1 MQNLKLFAFIFGAP
15 LAGVL
20 VSGIL
25 VAHLETQLPKA
36 LLKAAARSGNEV
48 GRALRQRVYASTVAD
63 VCAGGPGEKDLE
75 DVCGSYRHIRWIRK
89 ASSASLFLGLFMVAA
104 PWVAGLAARS
114 DRRILLCVFKPLL
127 YGTLV
132 LTAMLIV
139 LDTAIPI
146 ASAYYLLEIFVGEAF
161 PAMMLFLALVS
172 ACGAGIGIWSLV
184 SLPQRAS
191 LTVLALPVSP
201 DEQPGLWAHVRW
213 LAEKTGAAVPDHI
226 VIGLEPGFFVTE
238 ADVSCLGRE
247 LRGQTLF
254 VPLTLSKMLTL
265 GEWSAMIGHELGHFK
280 GLDTRFSK
288 SFYPVY
294 RGTGEALT
302 RLADFSEE
310 GGQSALVWFP
320 VLPGLA
326 ALGHFYTCFATAENT
341 IGRERELAAD
351 AVAAETSGKMATASA
366 LVKLH
371 AYAPL
376 WDTFVQHLRA
386 FQKMERECPAR
397 QSIAFVD
404 RVAAADIPMLIKDL
418 PKTRTAHPTDSH
430 PPLGARL
437 DALRVNLTD
446 VAETAR
452 VVRPADAAA
461 LLLTEIDKLDEA
473 LSRAHIQM
481 LAHDLGI
488 PLRPEAQA

>member
-36 LLKAAARSGNEV
+36 LLKAAARSGREV
-48 GRALRQRVYASTVAD
+48 NSALRWRIYASTVAD
-63 VCAGGPGEKDLE
+63 VCASGPGEKDLE

-201 DEQPGLWAHVRW
+201 DEQPQLWAHVRW

-254 VPLTLSKMLTL
+254 VPLTLSRMLTL

-280 GLDTRFSK
+280 GLDTEFSK
-288 SFYPVY
+288 SFYPIY
-294 RGTGEALT
+294 RGTGEALMQ
-302 RLADFSEE
+302 LADFSEE
-310 GGQSALVWFP
+310 DQSALVSFP

-326 ALGHFYTCFATAENT
+326 ALGHFYRSFAEAESK
-341 IGRERELAAD
+341 ISRERELAAD
-351 AVAAETSGKMATASA
+351 AVAAETSGRDAIASA
-366 LVKLH
+366 LVKIH
-371 AYAPL
+371 AYEPL

-418 PKTRTAHPTDSH
+418 PKTRTAHPADSH

-437 DALRVNLTD
+437 DALGVNLAE

-452 VVRPADAAA
+452 VIKPADAAA
-461 LLLTEIDKLDEA
+461 LLLTDIDKLDEV
-473 LSRAHIQM
+473 LSRAHSQL
-481 LAHDLGI
+481 LAQDLGMQ
-488 PLRPEAQA
+488 LESEA